1 MGEKSRSNHALTGS
15 ISQEKYD
22 RMFRKK
28 RNRPKFKRSNSKL
41 NKRIRQLNISQE
53 ESQ

>member
-15 ISQEKYD
+15 MTQENYD

-28 RNRPKFKRSNSKL
+28 TRLKKQANTKKL
-41 NKRIRQLNISQE
+41 NKQRKRGS
-53 ESQ
+53 

>member
-15 ISQEKYD
+15 MTQENYD

-28 RNRPKFKRSNSKL
+28 KKTKYKRANSRLK
-41 NKRIRQLNISQE
+41 KRIRQLNTCSE
-53 ESQ
+53 EG